1 MKLTDKE
8 ILSLAKSAP
17 KVWRDYEGGRATL
30 LDFARKVIKAELEKQ
45 AAGWQPIET
54 APKTGR
60 ILLADAYFVSE
71 GSWYEGWQ
79 DGPDEMGRDSGFVD
93 AFCRHFTAPRTF
105 GAPAYQH
112 AGRQPIA
119 WMHLPSSPIG
129 TTEGG
134 EG

>member
-1 MKLTDKE
+1 MKLTDEDWQAIADQADTIIWSK
-8 ILSLAKSAP
+8 I
-17 KVWRDYEGGRATL
+17 RRAVDAHL
-30 LDFARKVIKAELEKQ
+30 AELEKQ